1 MLCCIVN
8 ITLRYKL
15 HLNYIRMKKLKHF
28 FVFGLL
34 MLQVT
39 SLIAQKQA
47 EVIGKIVDS
56 EGLEATGATIVVKGT
71 QTGTVADYQGN
82 YKITVPDNQN
92 SVLVFSF
99 IGLETKEI
107 KVNGQKVINVVLES
121 SSVMLNEVVSV
132 GYGTM
137 RRRDIT
143 GSVASVDTKEL
154 EKVPVSSISQ
164 ALNGR
169 ISGVNVT
176 ASEGSLDAQVSI
188 RVRGGMSITQG
199 NSPLYIIDGF
209 PSEESAFNALN
220 ASDIESIDVLKDA
233 SSTAIY
239 GSRGANGVIV
249 VTTKGGKEGRA
260 NISYEGYF
268 GVKNIARKLDVLSAE
283 EFVFLDY
290 ERRGNDASALNKF
303 NTYFGEFADIH
314 TNFADR
320 GLNWQDE
327 TFREAYSRSHKVN
340 LTGGVK
346 TMNYSG
352 SFTHQE
358 EDGLMVESGM
368 RKDNLR
374 FKLDHRMSNRVR
386 VSANLNYTDQ
396 KTSGMGT
403 SEGGSNFGKMT
414 HIIMY
419 MPTLGLLATDEELRT
434 NPRINNL
441 ITDDDGNTMQNP
453 VISAQYETN
462 DKELRIFNGGGSL
475 EIELLK
481 NLKFKSTNGMLYRIQ
496 RNSIF
501 NGSESINAKRTSING
516 SIQNSE
522 VGKFSTSNV
531 FTYDWKKRQH
541 KLSLMAGQE
550 YIKTWVRSLGVS
562 ATNFPNDDIGLN
574 DLSLGLPGVLS
585 SYFNDDD
592 ILMSFFARAYYNLSE
607 KYMFTVSARA
617 DGSSKFGKA
626 NKWGLFPSASFAW
639 RASEEEYIKQLGIF
653 SDLKVRLGYG
663 AAGNNNIPSYQSL
676 GLWSSVNTPLLEGVT
691 PGYVLAQLPN
701 DRLAWET
708 NTTLNMGL
716 DFGFFDQRLIV
727 TPEFYVN
734 RSNNLLVKSKMPL
747 SSGYEFMYRNIGSTQ
762 NTGVDLT
769 INSVNI
775 TNKNFRWTSTLTL
788 SHNKNEILSLS
799 GEQSYLETSGWG
811 YKQSDYLV
819 AVGQSIGLMYG
830 FKTIGLYQTDDFVT
844 EDDGTGNMVFKM
856 NGGKYVLKEG
866 VASRANVDVKPGY
879 WKFADT
885 DDANKGVIDDNDR
898 QVIGNATPI
907 FHGGFNNTFVYKNFD
922 LSLFMNFSYGNDILN
937 ATKLFTSL
945 FGWSNKNTLALNDA
959 GQRWVSIGSD
969 GQALTTPEAMNSVN
983 IGKVVAQWDDME
995 NGDQVIHSWGV
1006 EDGSFLRLANITF
1019 GYTLPKN
1026 ISKKIFAENLR
1037 LYASANNLYT
1047 LTKYTGFDPEVSTR
1061 NSTGTT
1067 PGVDWG
1073 AYPRSTSFVFG
1084 LSITF

>member
-1 MLCCIVN
+1 
-8 ITLRYKL
+8 
-15 HLNYIRMKKLKHF
+15 MKKLIRRF
-28 FVFGLL
+28 FCAIFLF
-34 MLQVT
+34 T
-39 SLIAQKQA
+39 SLNGMAQKQA
-47 EVIGKIVDS
+47 EIIGKIVDTD
-56 EGLEATGATIVVKGT
+56 GVEAPGATVVVQGT
-71 QTGTVADYQGN
+71 NIGTVADYDGK
-82 YKITVPDNQN
+82 YKITVPDDQK

-99 IGLETKEI
+99 IGMKPKELR
-107 KVNGQKVINVVLES
+107 VNGQKIINVVLEQNT
-121 SSVMLNEVVSV
+121 VMLDEVVAV

-143 GSVASVDTKEL
+143 GSVSSVDAKEL
-154 EKVPVSSISQ
+154 EKVPVSSVAQ
-164 ALNGR
+164 ALSGR

-176 ASEGSLDAQVSI
+176 SSEGTLDAQISI

-220 ASDIESIDVLKDA
+220 ATDIESIDVLKDA

-249 VTTKGGKEGRA
+249 ITTKGGKEGKA
-260 NISYEGYF
+260 NISYEGYY
-268 GVKNIARKLDVLSAE
+268 GVKNLARDVELLSAE

-290 ERRGNDASALNKF
+290 ERRNNDATALSKF
-303 NTYFGEFADIH
+303 KTSFGEFADIH
-314 TNFADR
+314 TNYANR
-320 GLNWQDE
+320 GVNWQDE
-327 TFREAYSRSHKVN
+327 TFRQAISTSHKIN

-352 SFTHQE
+352 SFSHQE
-358 EDGLMVESGM
+358 EDGLMIESGM

-374 FKLDHRMSNRVR
+374 FKLDHKMNNRLR

-403 SEGGSNFGKMT
+403 SEGSTNFGKMS

-453 VISAQYETN
+453 AISAQYETN
-462 DKELRIFNGGGSL
+462 DKELRIFSGGGSL
-475 EIELLK
+475 ELEILK
-481 NLKFKSTNGMLYRIQ
+481 NLKFKSTNGMLYRMQ
-496 RNSIF
+496 SNRIF
-501 NGSESINAKRTSING
+501 NGSESINAKRTTING

-522 VGKFSTSNV
+522 AGKFSTSNV
-531 FTYDWKKRQH
+531 LTYDWKRNQH
-541 KLSLMAGQE
+541 KLNVMVGQE
-550 YIKTWVRSLGVS
+550 YVKTWIRSLDLS
-562 ATNFPNDDIGLN
+562 ASNFPNDDIGLN
-574 DLSLGLPGVLS
+574 DLSLGLPGTLG
-585 SYFNDDD
+585 SYYNDDD
-592 ILMSFFARAYYNLSE
+592 VLLSFFTRAYYNLSD
-607 KYMFTVSARA
+607 KYMFTASARV
-617 DGSSKFGKA
+617 DGSSKFGSD

-639 RASEEEYIKQLGIF
+639 RASEEEFIKQTGIF
-653 SDLKVRLGYG
+653 SDLKVRLGFG

-676 GLWSSVNTPLLEGVT
+676 GLWSSVNTPQLDGVV

-701 DRLAWET
+701 NKLAWET
-708 NTTLNMGL
+708 NTTLNLGL

-747 SSGYEFMYRNIGSTQ
+747 SSGYEYMYRNIGSTQ
-762 NTGVDLT
+762 NSGFDIT
-769 INSVNI
+769 INSVNV

-788 SHNKNEILSLS
+788 SHNENEIISLS

-819 AVGQSIGLMYG
+819 AVGQSIGQMYG
-830 FKTIGLYQTDDFVT
+830 FKTVGLYQADDFVT
-844 EDDGTGNMVFKM
+844 EDDGAGNIVFKKDA
-856 NGGKYVLKEG
+856 GKYILKEG
-866 VASRANVDVKPGY
+866 VVKRANVDVKPGY

-885 DDANKGVIDDNDR
+885 DDANTGTIDDNDR
-898 QVIGNATPI
+898 QVIGNATPL
-907 FHGGFNNTFVYKNFD
+907 FYGGLNNSFVYKNFD
-922 LSLFMNFSYGNDILN
+922 ISLFMNFSYGNDVLN
-937 ATKLFTSL
+937 ATKMFTSL
-945 FGWSNKNTLALNDA
+945 FGWSNKNTLASNSA
-959 GQRWVSIGSD
+959 AHRWVTVGSD
-969 GQALTTPEAMNSVN
+969 GLPLTTPADMTSINQ
-983 IGKVVAQWDDME
+983 GKTVAQWDDME

-1006 EDGSFLRLANITF
+1006 EDGSFLRIANLTL

-1026 ISKKIFAENLR
+1026 ILKKVFVENLR
-1037 LYASANNLYT
+1037 VYASGNNLYT
-1047 LTKYTGFDPEVSTR
+1047 FTKYSGFDPEVSTR
-1061 NSTGTT
+1061 NSSGTT

-1073 AYPRSTSFVFG
+1073 AYPRSRAFVFG

>member
-1 MLCCIVN
+1 
-8 ITLRYKL
+8 
-15 HLNYIRMKKLKHF
+15 MKNLKHF

-56 EGLEATGATIVVKGT
+56 EGLVAIGAKIVVKGT
-71 QTGTVADYQGN
+71 QTGAVADYQGN
-82 YKITVPDNQN
+82 YKITVPDNRN

-107 KVNGQKVINVVLES
+107 KVDDQKVINVILES
-121 SSVMLNEVVSV
+121 SSVMLNNVVSV

-239 GSRGANGVIV
+239 GSRGANGVVV
-249 VTTKGGKEGRA
+249 VTTKGGKEGKS

-290 ERRGNDASALNKF
+290 ERRNNDATALTKF
-303 NTYFGEFADIH
+303 ETNFGPFADIH
-314 TNFADR
+314 TNYADR
-320 GLNWQDE
+320 GVNWQDE
-327 TFREAYSRSHKVN
+327 SFQKAYSQSHKVN
-340 LTGGVK
+340 ITGGVK
-346 TMNYSG
+346 SMNYSG
-352 SFTHQE
+352 AFTHQQ
-358 EDGLMVESGM
+358 EDGLMIESGM
-368 RKDNLR
+368 RKDNIR
-374 FKLDHRMSNRVR
+374 FKLDHRMTNRLR
-386 VSANLNYTDQ
+386 VSANVNYTDQ

-403 SEGGSNFGKMT
+403 SEGSTNFGKMS

-419 MPTLGLLATDEELRT
+419 MPTLGLLASDEELLT

-441 ITDDDGNTMQNP
+441 VTDDDGNTMQNP
-453 VISAQYETN
+453 AISARYETN
-462 DKELRIFNGGGSL
+462 DKELRIFSGGASL
-475 EIELLK
+475 ELELLK

-501 NGSESINAKRTSING
+501 NGSESINAKRSTING
-516 SIQNSE
+516 SIQDNE

-531 FTYDWKKRQH
+531 LTYDWKKRHH

-550 YIKTWVRSLGVS
+550 YVKTWIRSMGVS

-574 DLSLGLPGVLS
+574 DLSLGLPGTLN

-592 ILMSFFARAYYNLSE
+592 VLLSFFSRAYYNLSE
-607 KYMFTVSARA
+607 KYMFTVSARL
-617 DGSSKFGKA
+617 DGSSKFGSE

-639 RASEEEYIKQLGIF
+639 RASEEEYIKQLGVF
-653 SDLKVRLGYG
+653 SDLKFRLGFG

-676 GLWSSVNTPLLEGVT
+676 GLWRSVNTPLLENVV

-701 DRLAWET
+701 VRLSWET
-708 NTTLNMGL
+708 NTTLNLGF
-716 DFGFFDQRLIV
+716 DFGFFDQRL
-727 TPEFYVN
+727 TLAPEFYVN

-747 SSGYEFMYRNIGSTQ
+747 SSGYEYMYRNIGSTQ
-762 NTGVDLT
+762 NTGIDLT

-775 TNKNFRWTSTLTL
+775 SNKNFKWTTTLTV
-788 SHNKNEILSLS
+788 SHNKNEIISLS
-799 GEQSYLETSGWG
+799 GEQSYLETSDWG

-819 AVGQSIGLMYG
+819 AVGQSIGQIYG
-830 FKTIGLYQTDDFVT
+830 FKTVGLYQADDFVT
-844 EDDGTGNMVFKM
+844 EEDGSGNRVFKM
-856 NGGKYVLKEG
+856 DAGNYVLKEG
-866 VASRANVDVKPGY
+866 VARRANVAVKPGY

-885 DDANKGVIDDNDR
+885 EDANKGVIDDNDR
-898 QVIGNATPI
+898 QVIGNATPL
-907 FHGGFNNTFVYKNFD
+907 FHGGLNNTFVYKNFD
-922 LSLFMNFSYGNDILN
+922 LSVFMNFSYGNDVLN

-945 FGWSNKNTLALNDA
+945 YGWSNKNTLALNDA
-959 GQRWVSIGSD
+959 SHRWVTVGSD
-969 GQALTTPEAMNSVN
+969 GKSLTTPEAMNSVN
-983 IGKVVAQWDDME
+983 AGKIVAQWDDME

-1019 GYTLPKN
+1019 GYTLPQN
-1026 ISKKIFAENLR
+1026 MSKKIFAENLR

-1047 LTKYTGFDPEVSTR
+1047 LTKYSGFDPEVSTR